1 MPDILD
7 LDYETKSE
15 VDLPVAG
22 LDLYA
27 RHPSTEVILASWS
40 INGAPP
46 ALWDIRHGQPFPALL
61 RDALTDPSVEKWAF
75 NAAFE
80 RVVTRDVLRL
90 PTPIKGW
97 RCVMALAYLQSFT
110 GGLGDVTAQM
120 GLPADQQKDKD
131 GRRLVKQFSMPQ
143 RVTAKQPHLWRDWRT
158 DPENWVLFGEYCRQ
172 DVVAEMGIKHHLLRY
187 PVPPDEWE
195 LYELD
200 QKINDRGM
208 PIDRLFVEQAI
219 IMSDRRRA
227 QLLQQMQALTK
238 LDNPNSTAQ
247 LLPWVKERG
256 YWFDDLR
263 KETVAKVIT
272 EDKEMRH
279 PRLTDECRA
288 ALALRKHAARMS
300 VTKYDAILRSISD
313 DGRIR
318 HVFQFAGASR
328 TARWAGRRFQ
338 PHNLGRTPKM
348 FEDEEWLWATTD
360 AIRSGDADAVE
371 LLAGEPMETLAG
383 LVRSSVSAPEDE
395 ELRVCDLASI
405 ETAKIAWLAKCVRLL
420 KVFADGLDPYKD
432 FACVLYNK
440 VYALITKDERNKSKA
455 PVLGGVYRLSGGE
468 LRNGKW
474 TGLKGYAENMG
485 IALTREES
493 HRAVRTLR
501 TSYREIP
508 ALWYALEE
516 AVVACLQTNEP
527 QTVND
532 LITFERR
539 KPYLA
544 IRLPSGR
551 RMYYHQPRLQTM
563 WFAKD
568 PETGT
573 VDALG
578 GEGEATAEERRRE
591 GWTVYSKLSLT
602 YMGRVQNGSGWYRL
616 PTHGGKLVENIV
628 QAAARDVLK
637 VGLLRA
643 DADGF
648 DIVGHVHDEIITQ
661 APIGDTYH
669 TVERLRELMSAP
681 IDWAPGLPL
690 GAAGWSG
697 PVYRKD

>member
-1 MPDILD
+1 MIDILD

-27 RHPSTEVILASWS
+27 KHPSTRVTLASWS

-46 ALWDIRHGQPFPALL
+46 ALWDIRHGQPFPPQL
-61 RDALTDPSVEKWAF
+61 RVALTDPSVEKWAF

-158 DPENWVLFGEYCRQ
+158 DPEDWALFGEYCRQ

-187 PVPPDEWE
+187 PVPADEWE

-208 PIDRLFVEQAI
+208 PIDRRFVEQAI

-227 QLLQQMQALTK
+227 QLLQQMRDLTK
-238 LDNPNSTAQ
+238 LDNPNSTDQ
-247 LLPWVKERG
+247 LLPWLRERG
-256 YWFDDLR
+256 YWFADLR
-263 KETVAKVIT
+263 KDTVAKVVT
-272 EDKEMRH
+272 EDKEQ

-288 ALALRKHAARMS
+288 VLALRRYAARMS
-300 VTKYDAILRSISD
+300 VKKYDAILRSIGD

-328 TARWAGRRFQ
+328 TGRWAGRRFQ
-338 PHNLGRTPKM
+338 PTNLPRTPGVFKK
-348 FEDEEWLWATTD
+348 EPWLLAGTE
-360 AIRSGDADAVE
+360 AIRDGDMEGLD
-371 LLAGEPMETLAG
+371 LIAGEPMESLVG
-383 LVRSSVSAPEDE
+383 LVRSVVRAEKGKQ
-395 ELRVCDLASI
+395 LRVVDLSAI
-405 ETAKIAWLAKCVRLL
+405 EVAVVAWLTGCKRLL
-420 KVFADGLDPYKD
+420 KVFADGLDPYQD
-432 FACVLYNK
+432 YAQTLYNK
-440 VYALITKDERNKSKA
+440 LYDQVTRKERNDSK
-455 PVLGGVYRLSGGE
+455 PGLLGGVYRLGGGD
-468 LRNGKW
+468 LRDGKR
-474 TGLKGYAENMG
+474 TGLWGYAETMG
-485 IALTREES
+485 IDLTREQS
-493 HRAVRTLR
+493 HRAVRVLR
-501 TSYREIP
+501 TGYPEVP
-508 ALWYALEE
+508 QTWYALEE
-516 AVVACLQTNEP
+516 AVAACMATGEP
-527 QTVND
+527 QTVNG
-532 LITFERR
+532 LIRFERR

-544 IRLPSGR
+544 MRMPSGR
-551 RMYYHQPRLQTM
+551 RIYYHQPRMKTM

-568 PETGT
+568 PETGAI
-573 VDALG
+573 DALG
-578 GEGEATAEERRRE
+578 GDGEATAEERRKE

-602 YMGRVQNGSGWYRL
+602 YMGRRQGSNVWGRIA
-616 PTHGGKLVENIV
+616 THGGRTIE
-628 QAAARDVLK
+628 QCTQGFARDVLK
-637 VGLLRA
+637 AGMLRA
-643 DADGF
+643 RDAEF
-648 DIVGHVHDEIITQ
+648 DMVLHVYDEIG
-661 APIGDTYH
+661 AEEDEDDTYH